1 MSKEE
6 KAKKPHPVRAR
17 VLMVL
22 TSILLVAAV
31 ALSIAGPIFA
41 NALDSYFTRRNIQT
55 TEDRT
60 KSIRDAS
67 NALAAQIEGEGAV
80 LLRNEDSTLPLS
92 KDINKVNVFGWAST
106 QWLGGGSGSGQVI
119 GVFVD
124 FLAALGHNGISY
136 NTELTDMY
144 KDFQEKREY
153 ADTLNGAPD
162 QTCILYEP
170 AIKDYDEALLSNA
183 KDFSNTAIVVFGRF
197 AGESNDC
204 TQIQYKRNVKGGS
217 IITDESRTYL
227 DLSVEE
233 EDLLEY
239 VAANFE
245 NVIVLLNTG
254 NVIAMGQLETIEGV
268 DACVMVGLTGSTAAG
283 AVPAILWGDVNP
295 SGKTADT
302 WAYDFATSAG
312 YANAGANGVGAYSN
326 SEGLYPMGVDNGN
339 LGYSY
344 KYQQVSYVDYVEG
357 IYMGYKWYET
367 ADAEGFW
374 DSVSNEYG
382 EGYEGVVQYPFGYG
396 LSYTSFKQEIVS
408 SSSSLDKDGEVSVTV
423 KVTNTGSV
431 AGKDVVE
438 LYYTAP
444 YIPGGI
450 EKSAV
455 ELGAFGKTGM
465 LEPGAS
471 EEITLSIKVWDM
483 ASYDCY
489 DANHNGFTGYELD
502 AGDYVFSLRTDAHT
516 VVDQFTLNLAANV
529 QYPNDPFT
537 GAEVSNKFTGDTAVD
552 VISIDGSNAG
562 QNITF
567 LTRADFEGTFPHS
580 NVDGRKLGDNAA
592 ALNLYTAEMANA
604 WINEND
610 AAVTIGAK
618 NGLKIE
624 ENGVLTDLG
633 VKLGKDYNAEEW
645 DKLLDQ
651 LTMAEMLDLPLHGYG
666 HTAAVS
672 SIGKPSTVDSDGP
685 AEYGSFGPLLFGLL
699 DVKPYENTGFPNAGV
714 IAQTWNVELARE
726 VGRAAGREAG
736 ELGATGWYAP
746 ATNMHRSPF
755 NGRNYE
761 YYSEDSL
768 LSGKMCGNTVAGA
781 KETGVFCFVKHMIC
795 NDGESGIYRDSV
807 YVWMTEQ
814 TLRETY
820 LEPFR
825 MLVEEFGAT
834 GIMSSYNR
842 IGAVWTGGS
851 QAMLTDVL
859 RGEWNFQGAVIT
871 DYSDH
876 HEYMNGDQMIRAG
889 GDLWMDGFA
898 GNSTLAFET
907 ESNSIRQA
915 LRRACKNIIYMYL
928 NALVSNQE
936 YARSVGDDSLL
947 KPTITVAANIWRG
960 LIVAV
965 DVVAVVLFA
974 LALWN
979 LKKDQKLRNAQKG

>member
-1 MSKEE
+1 MSN
-6 KAKKPHPVRAR
+6 KANGKKAHPVRAR

-22 TSILLVAAV
+22 TSILLVVAI
-31 ALSIAGPIFA
+31 ALSIAGPMFA
-41 NALDSYFTRRNIQT
+41 NTLDNYFTRRTIHTTPEQT
-55 TEDRT
+55 QAV
-60 KSIRDAS
+60 RDAS

-80 LLRNEDSTLPLS
+80 LLQNKDNTLPLS

-124 FLAALGHNGISY
+124 FLAALEHSGISY

-144 KDFQEKREY
+144 KGFQDKREY

-170 AIKDYDEALLSNA
+170 AMTEYSDELLSNA
-183 KDFSNTAIVVFGRF
+183 KAFSNTAIVVFGRF
-197 AGESNDC
+197 SGESNDC
-204 TQIQYKRNVKGGS
+204 TQIQYKRNTKGGS
-217 IITDESRTYL
+217 IIKDESRTYL

-233 EDLLEY
+233 EELLQY
-239 VAANFE
+239 VAENYE

-254 NVIAMGQLETIEGV
+254 NVMAVGQVETIAGV
-268 DACVMVGLTGSTAAG
+268 DACLMVGLTGSTAAS

-312 YANAGANGVGAYSN
+312 YANAGANGVGAYAN
-326 SEGLYPMGVDNGN
+326 GAGLYPVGVGNGN

-344 KYQQVSYVDYVEG
+344 NYEQVSYVDYAEG
-357 IYMGYKWYET
+357 IYIGYKWYET
-367 ADAEGFW
+367 ADVEGYW
-374 DSVSNEYG
+374 DAVSNEYG
-382 EGYEGVVQYPFGYG
+382 TGYEGVVQYPFGYG
-396 LSYTSFKQEIVS
+396 MSYTAFQQEIVNAPTAM
-408 SSSSLDKDGEVSVTV
+408 DENGEITVTV
-423 KVTNTGSV
+423 KVTNTGSA

-444 YIPGGI
+444 YTPGGI

-455 ELGAFGKTGM
+455 ELAAFAKTGV

-471 EEITLSIKVWDM
+471 EEVTLTFDVWDM

-489 DANHNGFTGYELD
+489 DANQNGFTGYELD
-502 AGDYVFSLRTDAHT
+502 PGEYVISLRTDAHT
-516 VVDQFTLNLAANV
+516 VVDQFTLNLASNV
-529 QYPNDPFT
+529 QYAKDPFT
-537 GAEVSNKFTGDTAVD
+537 GNDVGNKFTGDAAIDTVS
-552 VISIDGSNAG
+552 VDGSNAD

-567 LTRADFEGTFPHS
+567 LTRADFAGTFPKK
-580 NVDGRKLGDNAA
+580 VEGRTLGDKAV

-604 WINEND
+604 WIDEND
-610 AAVTIGAK
+610 APVTLGAK
-618 NGLKIE
+618 NGLKVE
-624 ENGVLTDLG
+624 ENGELTDLG
-633 VKLGKDYNAEEW
+633 VTLGKDYNAADW

-651 LTMAEMLDLPLHGYG
+651 LTLDEMMDLTLHGYG
-666 HTAAVS
+666 HTAAVP

-685 AEYGSFGPLLFGLL
+685 AEFGSFGPLLFGLL

-714 IAQTWNVELARE
+714 IAQTWNVELAHE
-726 VGRAAGREAG
+726 MGRACGREAG

-761 YYSEDSL
+761 YYSEDSY
-768 LSGKMCGNTVAGA
+768 LSGMMCGNAVAGA
-781 KETGVFCFVKHMIC
+781 KEAGVFCFVKHMIC
-795 NDGESGIYRDSV
+795 NDGESGIFRDSV
-807 YVWMTEQ
+807 YLWMTEQ

-834 GIMSSYNR
+834 AIMSSYNR

-851 QAMLTDVL
+851 EAMLTGVL
-859 RGEWNFQGAVIT
+859 RDEWGFQGAVIT

-907 ESNSIRQA
+907 ASNSIRQA
-915 LRRACKNIIYMYL
+915 LRRSSKNIIYMYL

-936 YARSVGDDSLL
+936 YAASVGDDSLR
-947 KPTITVAANIWRG
+947 KPAITTGANIWRG

-965 DVVAVVLFA
+965 DVVTVVLFA
-974 LALWN
+974 LALRGL
-979 LKKDQKLRNAQKG
+979 LKDRKLRKAQR